1 MIFMFRRKVKYYET
15 DRMGIVHHSNYVRWL
30 EEARIDLLEQIGL
43 PYSRMEAEG
52 ILIPVLGV
60 SCTYQH
66 PARFDETVSIESQ
79 ITAYNGLRF
88 SVTYTVKNAETGELC
103 CTGSSEHCFTTPN
116 LRPVRLNR
124 TRPEWDTVFR
134 QAMA

>member
-1 MIFMFRRKVKYYET
+1 MIFTFRRKVKYYET

-30 EEARIDLLEQIGL
+30 EEARIDLLEQAGL

-60 SCTYQH
+60 SCKYQH
-66 PARFDETVSIESQ
+66 PARFDETVCIESQ
-79 ITAYNGLRF
+79 ITVYNGLRF
-88 SVTYTVKNAETGELC
+88 SVAYTVKNAETRVLC
-103 CTGSSEHCFTTPN
+103 CTGSSEHCFTTPE
-116 LRPVRLNR
+116 LRPVRLSR
-124 TRPEWDTVFR
+124 ARPEWDAVFR